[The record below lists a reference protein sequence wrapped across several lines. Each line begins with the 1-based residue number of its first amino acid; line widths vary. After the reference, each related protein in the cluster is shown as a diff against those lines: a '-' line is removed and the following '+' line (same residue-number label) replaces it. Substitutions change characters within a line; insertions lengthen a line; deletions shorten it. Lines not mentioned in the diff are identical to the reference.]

1 MNAQTASLPNSIK
14 GIALMPGNKIP
25 LFIDKSS
32 SSDSVRPS
40 LFIAA
45 RCLTIVD

>member
-14 GIALMPGNKIP
+14 GIAFMPSNKIS

-32 SSDSVRPS
+32 SFDSGPR
-40 LFIAA
+40 AE
-45 RCLTIVD
+45 